1 MSPRE
6 TRSADLLPGTLDMLI
21 LKAVSLR
28 PLHGYGVLLR
38 INQIS
43 GDALDIQ
50 QGSLY
55 PALYRLE
62 TQGLV
67 DAEWGQSDNGRRAK
81 FYTLTPAGRKRLREA
96 AAGWD
101 RLSAAIEAALSTRA
115 DEI

>member
-1 MSPRE
+1 MPSR
-6 TRSADLLPGTLDMLI
+6 TADLLPGTLDMLI
-21 LKAVSLR
+21 LKAVSLK

-101 RLSAAIEAALSTRA
+101 RLSAAIEAALSATA
-115 DEI
+115 DEV

>member
-1 MSPRE
+1 MSPRD
-6 TRSADLLPGTLDMLI
+6 TKSAELLPGTLDMLI

-43 GDALDIQ
+43 GDAFDIQ

-62 TQGLV
+62 TQGLL
-67 DAEWGQSDNGRRAK
+67 DTEWGQSDNGRRAK
-81 FYTLTPAGRKRLREA
+81 FYTLTSAGRKRLREA
-96 AAGWD
+96 AAGWS
-101 RLSAAIEAALSTRA
+101 RLSAAIEAALGTTA
-115 DEI
+115 DEV